1 MDWFLSARWSPYI
14 VGIGIGIL
22 VWISFIL
29 SDKAIG
35 CSTAFAR
42 TSGMTERAVRGKKV
56 ERKEYYKK
64 FIPKVD
70 WEWMLVLGVIV
81 GAFISSFISG
91 TFNVETV
98 PSIWESVFG
107 NTLLLRFVIAFI
119 GGILIGFGSRMAG
132 GCTSGHGISGTIQMA
147 VGSWLAFICFFIG
160 GIATAF
166 ILYVFIGGI

>member
-14 VGIGIGIL
+14 VGIGIGVL

-42 TSGMTERAVRGKKV
+42 TSGMTEKAIRGKKV
-56 ERKEYYKK
+56 EEKEYYKK
-64 FIPKVD
+64 IIPKID
-70 WEWMLVLGVIV
+70 WEWMLVFGVLF
-81 GAFISSFISG
+81 GALISSLTSG
-91 TFNVETV
+91 TFSVETI
-98 PSIWESVFG
+98 PDIWKEAFG
-107 NTLLLRFVIAFI
+107 NTLLLRFIIAFI
-119 GGILIGFGSRMAG
+119 GGIFIGFGARMAG